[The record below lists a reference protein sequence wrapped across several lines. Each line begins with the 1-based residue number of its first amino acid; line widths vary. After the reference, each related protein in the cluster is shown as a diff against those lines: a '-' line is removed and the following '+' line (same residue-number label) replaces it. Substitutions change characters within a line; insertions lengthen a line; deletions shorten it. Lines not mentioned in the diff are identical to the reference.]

1 MARGT
6 RAPSHNAY
14 RGTLGRTQTATVHVA
29 TPAGDVVATVYTSID
44 AVADPELVERLHS
57 GDPAHALNVIADDG
71 TPPFRVAIPVVYHDP
86 AVELLVLILGDAHR
100 HREVDER
107 IALLEKL
114 RDDTAP
120 VPAYA
125 TAFAVVYGP
134 DGLRA
139 YLETRAKEA
148 VDKHELHRELER
160 RRAEVGTREAERDR
174 ARAELAAAR
183 AELEGLRGEVA
194 QARADVSIARAEAAE
209 HARDAA
215 AYARGLADRQAAP
228 LTSSRTPTST
238 TAQIMISPAAIA
250 ATRYS
255 RGESEDD
262 VLAHEHDHEHA
273 RGRLEAQSHGHDAQ
287 HDDEHE
293 PTPLPAPIPD
303 EFQTSQIPYVDI
315 EDELVGGELLSK
327 HPAKLPAPPAAPN
340 GSGSNGVYATALG
353 APDGRG
359 VSPVGSP
366 VAWRGGSIDVE
377 IDDEPTGH
385 AIIPPGSDPLTTTT
399 EELPLGAADPWL
411 EFAATGATSSV
422 AVDDAGHAR
431 LALLAGEHVARG
443 LGAPLDV
450 RVLLH
455 RAPTYPVVTLVI
467 GPPAAFRAPS
477 LTQLAVIPL
486 DIGAELDR
494 SVLSALARTFEL
506 QVDVVSRGKRK
517 RAVRLV
523 APLADNVGYV
533 LRAAD
538 DHLRGL
544 VAEADE
550 PSYQRARDL
559 VLGAGHDLLGLEH
572 PDAAEFR
579 DDKLAQLDT
588 AQQLRRAVAIA
599 RRYARPSRED
609 YLVCVRGFPLARWH
623 ELRRHVLESAVTW
636 GIWMGPEL
644 AQIAV
649 SEGLARSRRD
659 LVMKLDHGFDDLRRH
674 PVAFDID
681 ADAADDNLNAL
692 AEEARALG
700 VELQSTRPQ
709 TASSDEAPIAS
720 GSIERPS
727 ASVIKPVLPR
737 GATVDDLLV
746 LLGDRERRVAAAIEL
761 CERGDAR
768 AARPV
773 IEVVT
778 KLSRAEAVRVLGMSV
793 RFGEPAAAP
802 LMEGLKSSKAFL
814 RHGCALALA
823 MLRTEDGTQAVIDL
837 LLAEPTEIW
846 REVARAVGQVG
857 PNALMPLASTVG
869 RLGDRLGAPQQDRVA
884 WAMAHV
890 GVRGGRMAMEAM
902 AAGHSIVAPIAK
914 KAIELLASA
923 QHDHTSVRP
932 GANGSQ
938 HRDVTV
944 NRAFSRRFFE
954 ALEQGVPEEGGA
966 ALANMDRSSPME
978 TLDESDLI
986 EEEAEDAPGDG
997 DAEALDESDL
1007 IQS

>member
-1 MARGT
+1 MYVSPMARGT
-6 RAPSHNAY
+6 RAPSHHAY

-29 TPAGDVVATVYTSID
+29 TPAGDVVVTIYTSID

-57 GDPAHALNVIADDG
+57 GDQARALNVIADDG

-100 HREVDER
+100 HREMDER

-114 RDDTAP
+114 RDDPAP

-139 YLETRAKEA
+139 YLEARATEA
-148 VDKHELHRELER
+148 VEKHEQQRELER
-160 RRAEVGTREAERDR
+160 RRAEVATREAERDR
-174 ARAELAAAR
+174 ARGELATTR
-183 AELEGLRGEVA
+183 GELEGVRGELA
-194 QARADVSIARAEAAE
+194 QARAEVAIARAEAAS
-209 HARDAA
+209 
-215 AYARGLADRQAAP
+215 P
-228 LTSSRTPTST
+228 TSSRTPTST
-238 TAQIMISPAAIA
+238 TAQFMVSPAAIA
-250 ATRYS
+250 ATRYP
-255 RGESEDD
+255 RGESAADAPDHDD
-262 VLAHEHDHEHA
+262 
-273 RGRLEAQSHGHDAQ
+273 DAN
-287 HDDEHE
+287 DEHE

-327 HPAKLPAPPAAPN
+327 HPVKLPAPPTVQN
-340 GSGSNGVYATALG
+340 GTNHASALG
-353 APDGRG
+353 S
-359 VSPVGSP
+359 V
-366 VAWRGGSIDVE
+366 DVE

-385 AIIPPGSDPLTTTT
+385 AIIPPGSDPLTTAT
-399 EELPLGAADPWL
+399 EELPLGASDPWL

-431 LALLAGEHVARG
+431 LALVAGEHVARG
-443 LGAPLDV
+443 LGAPLDI

-455 RAPTYPVVTLVI
+455 RTPTYPVVTLVI

-477 LTQLAVIPL
+477 PTQLAVIPL

-494 SVLSALARTFEL
+494 SVLAALAHTFEL
-506 QVDVVSRGKRK
+506 QVDVVSRGKGG
-517 RAVRLV
+517 RAVRLL
-523 APLADNVGYV
+523 APLADNVGYL

-538 DHLRGL
+538 DHLGGI
-544 VAEADE
+544 AHGGPE
-550 PSYQRARDL
+550 PSYQRGRDL
-559 VLGAGHDLLGLEH
+559 VLAAGYDLLGTEH

-599 RRYARPSRED
+599 RRYARPARED
-609 YLVCVRGFPLARWH
+609 YLVCTRGFPLPRWH

-644 AQIAV
+644 AQVAV

-659 LVMKLDHGFDDLRRH
+659 LVVKLDHGFDELRRH
-674 PVAFDID
+674 PSAFDID

-709 TASSDEAPIAS
+709 TASSDEAPVAS
-720 GSIERPS
+720 GSIERAP
-727 ASVIKPVLPR
+727 ASILKPILPR
-737 GATVDDLLV
+737 GASVDELIA
-746 LLGDRERRVAAAIEL
+746 LLGDRERRVPAAIEL

-773 IEVVT
+773 VEVVT
-778 KLSRAEAVRVLGMSV
+778 KLSRAEAVRVLGMCV
-793 RFGEPAAAP
+793 RFGEAAAAP

-869 RLGDRLGAPQQDRVA
+869 RLGERLGTPQQDRVA

-932 GANGSQ
+932 GGSGSQ

-954 ALEQGVPEEGGA
+954 ALEQGIPEEGGA

-986 EEEAEDAPGDG
+986 EEVADDAPGDG

>member
-29 TPAGDVVATVYTSID
+29 TPAGDVVVTVYTSID

-57 GDPAHALNVIADDG
+57 GDPAHALNVVADDG

-100 HREVDER
+100 HREMDER

-148 VDKHELHRELER
+148 VDKHEQQRELER

-174 ARAELAAAR
+174 ARADLAAAR

-215 AYARGLADRQAAP
+215 AYARGLADRQASP

-262 VLAHEHDHEHA
+262 VHEHEHGHA
-273 RGRLEAQSHGHDAQ
+273 DAHGHDV
-287 HDDEHE
+287 DDHE
-293 PTPLPAPIPD
+293 PTPLPAPVPD

-327 HPAKLPAPPAAPN
+327 HPAKLPAPPLAPN
-340 GSGSNGVYATALG
+340 GAGTGVHGKAL
-353 APDGRG
+353 
-359 VSPVGSP
+359 
-366 VAWRGGSIDVE
+366 GSIDVE

-411 EFAATGATSSV
+411 EFAATGSTSSV

-443 LGAPLDV
+443 LGAPLDI

-477 LTQLAVIPL
+477 PTQLAVIPL

-506 QVDVVSRGKRK
+506 QVDVVSRGTRK

-523 APLADNVGYV
+523 APLAENVGYV
-533 LRAAD
+533 LRAAA

-544 VAEADE
+544 VAESDE

-609 YLVCVRGFPLARWH
+609 YLVCTRGFPLARWH
-623 ELRRHVLESAVTW
+623 ELRRHVVESAVTW

-644 AQIAV
+644 AQVAV

-659 LVMKLDHGFDDLRRH
+659 LVIKLDHGFDELRRH

-692 AEEARALG
+692 AEAARALG

-709 TASSDEAPIAS
+709 TASSDEAPVAS

-727 ASVIKPVLPR
+727 ASQLRPVLPR
-737 GATVDDLLV
+737 GATVDELMV

-773 IEVVT
+773 VEVVT

-793 RFGEPAAAP
+793 RFGEAAAAP

-869 RLGDRLGAPQQDRVA
+869 RLGERLGAPQQDRVA
-884 WAMAHV
+884 WAMAHI

-966 ALANMDRSSPME
+966 ALATMDRSSPME

-986 EEEAEDAPGDG
+986 EEEADD
-997 DAEALDESDL
+997 EALDESDL